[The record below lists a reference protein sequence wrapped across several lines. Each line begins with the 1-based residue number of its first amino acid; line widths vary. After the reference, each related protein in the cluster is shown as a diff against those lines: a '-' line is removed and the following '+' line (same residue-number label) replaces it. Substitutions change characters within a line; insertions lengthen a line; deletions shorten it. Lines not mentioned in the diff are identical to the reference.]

1 MTIAGCEE
9 QIIRIKSA
17 SFQPELNEALEAQLR
32 ERVKIA
38 VQTTVEGALEAE
50 LAEDLADRI
59 DEKPRRSGFFRRVM
73 DTQYGRIAE
82 LRVPKLRWGNKER
95 EWHILQ
101 RYQRGL
107 SSFLGFALYLYVLGL
122 SWRDLQEACYFL
134 LGAVISRSAINQIT
148 LQVQARL
155 DQQRLAPITEPPRS

>member
-50 LAEDLADRI
+50 LAEDLAI
-59 DEKPRRSGFFRRVM
+59 GSMRSHGVRAF
-73 DTQYGRIAE
+73 
-82 LRVPKLRWGNKER
+82 
-95 EWHILQ
+95 
-101 RYQRGL
+101 
-107 SSFLGFALYLYVLGL
+107 
-122 SWRDLQEACYFL
+122 
-134 LGAVISRSAINQIT
+134 SAG
-148 LQVQARL
+148 
-155 DQQRLAPITEPPRS
+155 